1 MTATTRRS
9 VLALLAAAGAAG
21 AANTIV
27 TRPASAAAPTP
38 PAEPYGSNT
47 ELYADGSL
55 KEGTDYGRRHRRHG
69 SFDNNPDEHVNVTQ
83 TAVIAPHGGG
93 IEVGTSELCLAI
105 AGYDPATLAPYP
117 VGEPRYD
124 YWMFE
129 GLRPKGSVPSN
140 GKLHVTSTHC
150 DDPVAESLCGG
161 ARQAV
166 ALHGCSTDTAGVGKN
181 DAVVLVGGLD
191 QLFKKHLIDAFAEVG
206 IATLDAATHKFL
218 SGTDPANIVNR
229 TVLRRGAQ
237 LELTA
242 PLRDSMFL
250 LHTAEDRKH
259 STTDTF
265 WDFVRATRSAI
276 ARIPANRPRT

>member
-9 VLALLAAAGAAG
+9 VLTLLAAGAAG
-21 AANTIV
+21 AAGTV
-27 TRPASAAAPTP
+27 LAGPAPAAA
-38 PAEPYGSNT
+38 ADPYPSNT
-47 ELYADGSL
+47 ALYAARHL
-55 KEGTDYGRRHRRHG
+55 KEGIDYGRRHRRHD
-69 SFDNNPDEHVNVTQ
+69 SFDDNSDEHVSFPQ

-93 IEVGTSELCLAI
+93 IEVGTSELCLAV
-105 AGYDPATLAPYP
+105 AGYHPATLAAFP
-117 VGEPRYD
+117 VGGPRYD

-129 GLRPKGSVPSN
+129 GLRPRDSN
-140 GKLHVTSTHC
+140 PGNDELHVTSTHC